1 METESKSK
9 DEEETKGLPDIWD
22 WASAIAE
29 G

>member
-9 DEEETKGLPDIWD
+9 DEEETKELSDIWD

>member
-9 DEEETKGLPDIWD
+9 DEEEPKELSDCWD